1 MPTYRAKLYRGSYY
15 AVWSEQGK
23 TKRAAL
29 HTTDQQQAKR
39 SLIDFERQREAPQVI
54 GGTVG
59 DYVQTYLTYK
69 ASRVRDIVRLRGAW
83 ANAEPMFGY
92 LRPDQITPELCEQ
105 YAAKRRK
112 LGRGDGTILKEINVI
127 RQALNWSNVTSA
139 RFEAPSAPP
148 PRDRWLT
155 KEEAVRLMD
164 GAKQPHIKL
173 YIMLALATAARRGA
187 LLDLTWDR
195 VDLKRGMIDLITPDE
210 TNRKKRA
217 KSIPINDELLPELEA
232 AAAAAQTDYVIE
244 YGGERVLNIKKGF
257 AAAVKRAGLVDVTP
271 HDLRHTAAV
280 WMAESGTPFEQIAQY
295 LGHSS
300 SRITYQV
307 YARFSPG
314 YLRQAAK
321 ALEFYGKGSIGRG
334 GA

>member
-29 HTTDQQQAKR
+29 HTTDQHEAKR
-39 SLIDFERQREAPQVI
+39 RLIDFERQRETPKAN
-54 GGTVG
+54 GNTVG
-59 DYVQTYLTYK
+59 DYVQTYLAYK
-69 ASRVRDIVRLRGAW
+69 TSRVRDPVRLHGAW

-92 LRPDQITPELCEQ
+92 LRPEQITPELCEK
-105 YAAKRRK
+105 YAAHRRR

-127 RQALNWSNVTSA
+127 RQALNWNNITSA

-155 KEEAVRLMD
+155 KEEAARLLD
-164 GAKQPHIKL
+164 GAKQPHVKL
-173 YIMLALATAARRGA
+173 YIRLALATAARRGA

-195 VDLKRGMIDLITPDE
+195 VDFARKEIDLIVPDE
-210 TNRKKRA
+210 ANRKKRA
-217 KSIPINDELLPELEA
+217 KAVPINDQIYPELQA
-232 AAAAAQTDYVIE
+232 AAVAAQTPYVIE
-244 YGGERVLNIKKGF
+244 YAGEGVLNIKKGF

-307 YARFSPG
+307 YARFSPN

-321 ALEFYGKGSIGRG
+321 ALEF
-334 GA
+334 